1 MITLAAVTM
10 IFLPGTFICTIV
22 STNFFDFG
30 EQGLQVSSK
39 WWVLLAAAV
48 PLTIL
53 VFLVWWGWKWVRVQE
68 QKGNR
73 LRDWLQ
79 KSSKVS

>member
-22 STNFFDFG
+22 STNFFDFA

-79 KSSKVS
+79 KSRKVS